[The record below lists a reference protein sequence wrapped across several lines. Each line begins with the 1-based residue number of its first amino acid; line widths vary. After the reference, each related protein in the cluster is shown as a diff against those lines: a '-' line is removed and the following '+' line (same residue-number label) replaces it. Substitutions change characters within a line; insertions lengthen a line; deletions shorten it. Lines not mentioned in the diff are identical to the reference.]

1 MMEDWWTA
9 SFDCA
14 APFPQTIGGSGP
26 GAPSDL
32 RDAGATLIAILL
44 LLLGLWVA
52 IWSAIASLALLY
64 SASVVRR
71 TPAPDA
77 VALPRKHPTHL
88 YTGPARSGASLK
100 AASLGGWTAEF
111 YLV

>member
-9 SFDCA
+9 SFDCT

-32 RDAGATLIAILL
+32 PDAGATLIAILL

-64 SASVVRR
+64 SPSLVRR
-71 TPAPDA
+71 GPPPRMLVLFHASTRRTFTP
-77 VALPRKHPTHL
+77 VRRGVGLR
-88 YTGPARSGASLK
+88 
-100 AASLGGWTAEF
+100 
-111 YLV
+111 